1 MNEPATLSTIEDS
14 AFVELRI
21 PPKAEWAAVARL
33 TVAAVASRLDFS
45 LDEIDDIKLAVAE
58 ACTHA
63 IGRSNGDHPVELIFE
78 AQPDSIIVT
87 VRDFSTSPHLESVAD
102 ELDENHV
109 GGLGLFII
117 QSLMDDV
124 DFHVDAGTGGELTM
138 AKRVGGT
145 F

>member
-1 MNEPATLSTIEDS
+1 MNQHVRETVDESS
-14 AFVELRI
+14 VVELRI

-33 TVAAVASRLDFS
+33 TVAAIASRLDFS
-45 LDEIDDIKLAVAE
+45 LDEIDDVKLAVAE

-63 IGRSNGDHPVELIFE
+63 IQRSTGDHPIELVFE

-87 VRDFSTSPHLESVAD
+87 VRDFSTSSHLESVGE
-102 ELDENHV
+102 ELDENHI

-124 DFHVDAGTGGELTM
+124 DFRIDARAGGELTM
-138 AKRVGGT
+138 TKRVGGT
-145 F
+145 I